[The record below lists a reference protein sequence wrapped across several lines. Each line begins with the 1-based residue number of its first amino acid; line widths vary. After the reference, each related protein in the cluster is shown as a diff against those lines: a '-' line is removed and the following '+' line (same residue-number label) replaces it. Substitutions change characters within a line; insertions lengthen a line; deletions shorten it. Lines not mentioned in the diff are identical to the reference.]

1 MNGITLVGM
10 AVPPVNATPTW
21 PAEALPETELLV
33 IVNVPPV
40 TCTPLLGPAEVPA
53 EMMLLSSVSDD
64 PAPWRRTPKL
74 AATPANVDA
83 LITDHHQ
90 PNRNGLEFL
99 GSLRRSR
106 SFLGKIVV
114 F

>member
-1 MNGITLVGM
+1 M
-10 AVPPVNATPTW
+10 
-21 PAEALPETELLV
+21 
-33 IVNVPPV
+33 
-40 TCTPLLGPAEVPA
+40 
-53 EMMLLSSVSDD
+53 S
-64 PAPWRRTPKL
+64 RRGRQAYERL